1 MEKQIGIAVFGSFD
15 SYSHMGNWVANSWED
30 NGHKVTRIDRSN
42 PIPKDGYSMIIFTD
56 CSEDYSSKITDTKAI
71 KVFWAMDT
79 HMPTGTE
86 RSVNIARKCDI
97 VFSTNYE
104 HGVKLLAKFGIKSN
118 LLPITYSNRL
128 LGMEAEDIINL
139 DVCMIGN
146 ANSAQRLDL
155 WNILKAYKSFTGP
168 AKTAQDYV
176 NAMANSKIV
185 INQPTEPWDIILN
198 NRFFEALAFG
208 KILLQKRLKTDLIEK
223 LGFKENQDFI
233 YWDSLDEIPGL
244 VDRALEH
251 EFDHIGIDNGVHRY
265 SINAQVKKMEDIVIS
280 NFYDTIN
287 V

>member
-1 MEKQIGIAVFGSFD
+1 MKVAIFGSFD
-15 SYSHMGNWVANSWED
+15 NYGHMGNWVADAWED
-30 NGHKVTRIDRSN
+30 NGHEVTRVDRSN
-42 PIPKDGYSMIIFTD
+42 TLPDNQDLIVFTD

-104 HGVKLLAKFGIKSN
+104 HGVKMLANFGIKSN

-128 LGMEAEDIINL
+128 VSMEPQDEDVL
-139 DVCMIGN
+139 DVCMIGH

-155 WNILKAYKSFTGP
+155 WSILKEYNSFVGP
-168 AKTAQDYV
+168 ASTEQTYV
-176 NAMANSKIV
+176 DAMSNCKIV

-223 LGFKENQDFI
+223 MGFKNGRDFI
-233 YWDSLDEIPGL
+233 YWESLEEIPSL
-244 VDRALEH
+244 IDRALDH
-251 EFDHIGIDNGVHRY
+251 EFDGIGLNNNVERY
-265 SINAQVKKMEDIVIS
+265 SINAQTKKMEDIVLS
-280 NFYDTIN
+280 NFYNRIN